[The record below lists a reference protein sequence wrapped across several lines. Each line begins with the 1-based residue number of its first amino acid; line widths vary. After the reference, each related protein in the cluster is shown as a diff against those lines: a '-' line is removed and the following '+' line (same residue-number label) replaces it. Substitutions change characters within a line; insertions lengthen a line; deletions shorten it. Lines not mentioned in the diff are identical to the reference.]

1 MEPHSMASQTHA
13 EWSVEQSCPFFL
25 LIFTL
30 NNLKSTFCEQ
40 FVNVVYEFKAV
51 YDVITHYEM
60 YPQAVNP
67 VLFDCKSPDFLGIM
81 IFEIQKDISLRTVAA
96 NDLNFEDLH
105 LCGFLILELFLFD
118 VSEQALFVG
127 FQ

>member
-1 MEPHSMASQTHA
+1 
-13 EWSVEQSCPFFL
+13 
-25 LIFTL
+25 
-30 NNLKSTFCEQ
+30 
-40 FVNVVYEFKAV
+40 
-51 YDVITHYEM
+51 
-60 YPQAVNP
+60 
-67 VLFDCKSPDFLGIM
+67 M

-127 FQ
+127 FQWLIIFILKSDVVYEAEDIEDAHSEIFDDGLNVRGKLHIS